1 MYNSTPEQRR
11 NAQVQALDA
20 ALPRAVPIPAADRTQ
35 ARRQPRGRRGSRPVL
50 TLRADRQVRSRRR
63 LPAPGLGHAC
73 IAAPL
78 LGASPRVSRR
88 PPPGQEAAPDSAGRS
103 FTAESIPSGDTGP
116 EQLIEL
122 VEDARTRLAALK
134 PAERR
139 ALSLIAAGFSYAE
152 IGAMNEWTFTK
163 VNRCIAEGRAALRSG
178 QRDV

>member
-1 MYNSTPEQRR
+1 MPSSSTASATTTCCGSPLKHAANREDAEEAVQFSLSALIDKYDPAGGSPPLAWVTLVLQRR
-11 NAQVQALDA
+11 CWALHREFHLDR
-20 ALPRAVPIPAADRTQ
+20 RA
-35 ARRQPRGRRGSRPVL
+35 
-50 TLRADRQVRSRRR
+50 
-63 LPAPGLGHAC
+63 
-73 IAAPL
+73 
-78 LGASPRVSRR
+78 
-88 PPPGQEAAPDSAGRS
+88 GQEAAPDSAGRS
-103 FTAESIPSGDTGP
+103 FAAESIPSGDTGP

-152 IGAMNEWTFTK
+152 IGEMNEWTFTK